1 MVPFRIAVDILL
13 IENGWFSCV
22 SINASPVRTSKQAI
36 NRLGAEQMRLAET
49 ATHQPMSTF
58 AQY

>member
-1 MVPFRIAVDILL
+1 MVPFRIAADILL
-13 IENGWFSCV
+13 IEIGWFSCV
-22 SINASPVRTSKQAI
+22 SMNASTVRTSKQAI